1 MKKAKILYIIKQA
14 DFGGG
19 ETHLRFLID
28 NLKKDYEPVVVS
40 LTEGYLSRYL
50 TESGVIFYKL
60 KSGKIN
66 YLTNIIILIQI
77 IKDEKINLI
86 HSHGTRGTALI
97 LIPAIILRK
106 RFIYTVHA
114 WSFHSKLNPIV
125 NFFRKF
131 IERIICCFAS
141 KVILVSK
148 SDLQAGSFVEE
159 SKKIFIPNIIDSKR
173 FTPSRNLAFRESLGC
188 TENDFVIGFIGR
200 FTEQKNPFF
209 ALELIKKLNSLNH
222 QSNKNFKMLMV
233 GDGELK
239 SLILE
244 KIEKDNLNNFVKVLP
259 FTPEPE
265 KVYNSIDC
273 VIIPSFWEG
282 QPYVLLEAMSC
293 GIPVIASDIPN
304 FKEIIINAE
313 NGYCENIKNVN
324 DFVKRILQLAN
335 DENIYNRMR
344 NESIKTAK
352 FYQNQESVIK
362 KIKNLYEEILSHDRN

>member
-19 ETHLRFLID
+19 ETHLKFLID
-28 NLKKDYEPVVVS
+28 NLKEDYDPVVVS
-40 LTEGYLSRYL
+40 LTEGHLSRYL
-50 TESGVIFYKL
+50 IDNGVKFYKL
-60 KSGKIN
+60 KQAKIN
-66 YLTNIIILIQI
+66 YLTNTIKLIHI
-77 IKDEKINLI
+77 IKDEKIDLI
-86 HSHGTRGTALI
+86 HSHGTRGATLI

-125 NFFRKF
+125 NFFRKL
-131 IERIICCFAS
+131 IEKIICYYAS

-148 SDLQAGSFVEE
+148 SDVQAGIFVKER
-159 SKKIFIPNIIDSKR
+159 KKIFIPNIIDSKR
-173 FTPSRNLAFRESLGC
+173 FTPSRNMDFRKSLGFN
-188 TENDFVIGFIGR
+188 ENDFVIGFIGR

-222 QSNKNFKMLMV
+222 ESNKNFRMLMV
-233 GDGELK
+233 GDGELG
-239 SLILE
+239 SSILE
-244 KIEKDNLNNFVKVLP
+244 KIEKNNLDDFVRVIP

-265 KVYNSIDC
+265 KIYNSIDC

-293 GIPVIASDIPN
+293 GVPVIVSNIPN
-304 FKEIIINAE
+304 FKEIIINNE
-313 NGYCENIKNVN
+313 NGFCENIENVD
-324 DFVKRILQLAN
+324 DFIKRILQLAS
-335 DENIYNRMR
+335 DEDIFNRIR

-352 FYQNQESVIK
+352 VYQDQESVIK
-362 KIKNLYEEILSHDRN
+362 QIKNLYEEILSHDRN